1 MKRRKRSKP
10 TRRQVALFF
19 STLRVPYIPIYFFLL
34 YRYTCMSALSSG
46 YCSLFG
52 FSGVFEGR
60 VISRLNDEG
69 TSQPPILFATP
80 TRFRVYLPIYNASI
94 YIYISYLYMYIHISS
109 FTRHTITRLF
119 SIRKFVLCY
128 HTCTLTCSLKKN
140 NNRYVCI
147 CVFI

>member
-19 STLRVPYIPIYFFLL
+19 STLRAPYIPIYFFLL

-94 YIYISYLYMYIHISS
+94 YISYLYMYIHIVLHA
-109 FTRHTITRLF
+109 THHHTPVLHSKIRSMLSHVHAHLF
-119 SIRKFVLCY
+119 FEEK
-128 HTCTLTCSLKKN
+128 
-140 NNRYVCI
+140 
-147 CVFI
+147 